1 MAHLVRIRGCLAQ
14 LGHLLRVL
22 NMTLSDMLTG
32 AAQLLRVDLAVVV
45 AVICAA
51 SILDGVSEVG
61 EGLIRSHLFQSVRM
75 LTEAR

>member
-1 MAHLVRIRGCLAQ
+1 MI
-14 LGHLLRVL
+14 
-22 NMTLSDMLTG
+22 LSDVLTR

-45 AVICAA
+45 AMICAA